1 MEVTQVEDSET
12 LYKLAGSDD
21 PLHVRWMAEI
31 KLYEDKFKKYHED
44 CKHISDRYRDDREG
58 NKGRYNIFWSQME
71 NLKPAV
77 FYFLPKVEVSRRN
90 KDKDP
95 LARMSGE
102 ILERATQYNL
112 EDNFHYNKLEKC
124 RDDFLMY
131 GRGQAWLRYKPTI
144 EMTTVQIPAQID
156 PRTGIPEEG
165 AELGP
170 DGMYY
175 VNQEQE
181 VVTKEEVI
189 LDYIHRSEFG
199 HTLGRTWEEIKAVWR
214 KSYLTRDECIER
226 FGEEVGKKIPLNNCP
241 KELENESELKK
252 DLFLKAEIYEVWDK
266 ESKRVIWLSK
276 ALKEQVLDVKAD
288 PLGLTHFFPCPRPAY
303 GSMDTESLT
312 PIPDYMQYK
321 TIAEQLDKITARI
334 TAMENA
340 IKAVGAYDA
349 SKPELA
355 NIANSKMDL
364 TLIPVE
370 NWATFGGID
379 KSIEWLPLRDMVD
392 VLQNLYNIK
401 NAYKQDLYEISGM
414 SDIVRGQTDPRETA
428 TAQRTKAQ
436 FASERMRYKQ
446 KVFSTFCRDAI
457 EIMAEII
464 SEHFSPEILGEIAG
478 AEGLGPEYV
487 QYMPQIVELLQND
500 RSRKYRIDVETDS
513 TIAIDEQ
520 ADQEK
525 SVQFMNMFT
534 QGLNDILPVLQAFPM
549 LSPVLTEALLSVARK
564 FKAGRNLEGA
574 IENAFSQLAMP
585 QPQQP
590 QQEGQG
596 QQQAQAE
603 QGKMDAQIMASQN
616 EKQWRHAQLQQDG
629 EIQGARLQLD
639 RENMTTKAQIE
650 LAKLK
655 QKKDEMNNRMI
666 LEAVRAGKE
675 ILTPSIATSSSDM

>member
-1 MEVTQVEDSET
+1 MDLKQVEDQDT
-12 LYKLAGSDD
+12 LNKLSGSDD
-21 PLHVRWMAEI
+21 PLFTRWTAEI
-31 KLYEDKFKKYHED
+31 KLYEEKFKKYHQD
-44 CKHISDRYRDDREG
+44 CKHISERYRDDREG

-112 EDNFHYNKLEKC
+112 EDNFHFNKLEKC

-144 EMTTVQIPAQID
+144 EMQTVEVPAQID
-156 PRTGIPEEG
+156 PMTGMPEEG
-165 AELGP
+165 AIQGP
-170 DGMYY
+170 DGMFY
-175 VNQEQE
+175 VTQEQE

-189 LDYIHRSEFG
+189 LDYIHRSDFG
-199 HTLGRTWEEIKAVWR
+199 HTLGRTWEEVNAVWR
-214 KSYLTRDECIER
+214 KSYLTREECIER
-226 FGEEVGKKIPLNNCP
+226 FGEEIGKKIPLNNCP
-241 KELENESELKK
+241 KELEDEKSELKK
-252 DLFLKAEIYEVWDK
+252 DLFMKAEIYEIWDK

-276 ALKEQVLDVKAD
+276 GMQEQILDVKAD
-288 PLGLTHFFPCPRPAY
+288 PLGLTNFFPCPRPAF
-303 GSMDTESLT
+303 GSMDSESLC

-355 NIANSKMDL
+355 QITNSTMDL
-364 TLIPVE
+364 KLIPIE
-370 NWATFGGID
+370 NWATFGGIEKAID
-379 KSIEWLPLRDMVD
+379 WMPLGEMVD

-478 AEGLGPEYV
+478 AESLGPEYV

-525 SVQFMNMFT
+525 TVAFMNVFT

-549 LSPVLTEALLSVARK
+549 LAPVLTEALLSVARK

-574 IENAFSQLAMP
+574 IENAFAQLA
-585 QPQQP
+585 QTPQQP
-590 QQEGQG
+590 QPQEGQG
-596 QQQAQAE
+596 APQQGAPEAGGVDPRIIATQNESQWRQAQ
-603 QGKMDAQIMASQN
+603 I
-616 EKQWRHAQLQQDG
+616 QQDG
-629 EIQGARLQLD
+629 AIQGARLQLD
-639 RENMTTKAQIE
+639 RENMQTKAQLE

-666 LEAVRAGKE
+666 LEAVRTGKE
-675 ILTPSIATSSSDM
+675 ILTPNLDAS